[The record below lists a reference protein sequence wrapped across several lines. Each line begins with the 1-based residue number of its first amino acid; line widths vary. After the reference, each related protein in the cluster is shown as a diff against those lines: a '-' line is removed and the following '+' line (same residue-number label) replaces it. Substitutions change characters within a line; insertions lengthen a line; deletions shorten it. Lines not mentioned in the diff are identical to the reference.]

1 MYMGPEKITSI
12 QDIFHTAKKE
22 AEGKHGDYILMV
34 SLQDL
39 GDSKNS
45 VFIDITDD
53 NFEIFD
59 AISIELLLKR
69 QSVFDKSEKIHF
81 HVNSINET
89 MDEQELVEG
98 FFDMQTI

>member
-39 GDSKNS
+39 S
-45 VFIDITDD
+45 
-53 NFEIFD
+53 
-59 AISIELLLKR
+59 L
-69 QSVFDKSEKIHF
+69 IH
-81 HVNSINET
+81 I
-89 MDEQELVEG
+89 
-98 FFDMQTI
+98 